1 MNIFT
6 LLVLC
11 VGLVLVWFLGKL
23 WWRLPVP
30 QFSKI
35 MLTLSLF
42 CIFPGVVL
50 MWSNATIGSALIA
63 LGGVFSSIESHVR
76 RKKDAQKANAEKI

>member
-6 LLVLC
+6 FLILG

-23 WWRLPVP
+23 WWRLPMP

-42 CIFPGVVL
+42 CIFPG
-50 MWSNATIGSALIA
+50 IALIWNDNEMWGTF
-63 LGGVFSSIESHVR
+63 LLSVGGLLSGIESYVR
-76 RKKDAQKANAEKI
+76 RKKDAVADTSK